1 MKQKNVKH
9 AHLPLI
15 PDVALVEFPPKNADL
30 SNITTDPP
38 FSNIVCAAE
47 RPARPPPMTMTFL
60 FVVSFI
66 YIVVC
71 VFSEQR
77 CWWWEKNIFD
87 ANFALISCTIYL
99 FKSASAHI
107 ERESWIQK
115 NIYA

>member
-1 MKQKNVKH
+1 MKQKNAKH

-66 YIVVC
+66 YIVVG
-71 VFSEQR
+71 VFSEHR
-77 CWWWEKNIFD
+77 C
-87 ANFALISCTIYL
+87 
-99 FKSASAHI
+99 
-107 ERESWIQK
+107 
-115 NIYA
+115 

>member
-60 FVVSFI
+60 FVSFI
-66 YIVVC
+66 ISSC
-71 VFSEQR
+71 VFLVSIVADDG
-77 CWWWEKNIFD
+77 KK
-87 ANFALISCTIYL
+87 ISLMQTL
-99 FKSASAHI
+99 H
-107 ERESWIQK
+107 
-115 NIYA
+115 